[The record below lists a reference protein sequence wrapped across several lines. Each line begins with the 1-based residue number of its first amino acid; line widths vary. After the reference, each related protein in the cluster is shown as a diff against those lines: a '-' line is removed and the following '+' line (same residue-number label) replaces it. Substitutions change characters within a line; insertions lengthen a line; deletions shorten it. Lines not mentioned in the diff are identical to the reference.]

1 MNGGQQRCSEMSR
14 EAATHGPADG
24 VLTLEK
30 IQQNIKDFFVQRG
43 LLGEA
48 VRSSQES
55 KNTILS
61 LKDKERDDKINSII
75 KTIVEK
81 SSGDIAKL
89 RQLITH
95 WDAEERAMSDCHI
108 DEASYGVVTQQ
119 KIKKY
124 LKDFF
129 SERIIYAEREEEVF
143 CSDATSTMGIF
154 ARATAVI
161 TKKAQDSDT
170 LDPEEEDDTGIF
182 EEELSAYT
190 DEQYINPDTFDDLQT
205 EETSTFSQTLDG
217 SLSPSEEADL
227 GSPSTSPITFLDQ
240 AKHLLLNVIN
250 PVVDTIDTASKT
262 IVETM
267 KSTLMFPFEENKTSE
282 EEEPCN
288 SEMESICSPSS
299 TRTQSS
305 RASTIMSDSKYERDS
320 DILDQ
325 EAEEDA
331 CHYPDFLEGS
341 AEYQLRDAG
350 TDTQAA
356 DIKLLQSLSFPS
368 GLEDP
373 THTPCNYLTMFST
386 ESTESISKAR
396 NLACTDNSRL
406 NEQVAGA
413 VGLPDLLECG
423 STQGSVSTGYM
434 SPENMDAGWPS
445 SEEGACNKL
454 SSPEV
459 WQPMSPPSVAIADS
473 KIMSP
478 KGWFTEQPLFDT
490 TVDYVKSPEDWV
502 EKRPSSEATVD
513 SDFTSGNWVSKRP
526 SSEAEKYA
534 KFESSEDRV
543 AKRLSS
549 VAGADS
555 DLGSPQDWVTKRPS
569 ETLANADR
577 KSPED
582 YVPKRSSSVAVVD
595 AVCKSP
601 EEWIA
606 RRPSE
611 SLANA
616 DCKSPED
623 YVPKRSSSVAVV
635 DAVCKSPEDW
645 IARRPSSESGA
656 YANPQSPADQVTKR
670 PSSVAVL
677 DAELKL
683 HEVRTVKRSSSEA
696 GAYVELKSPED
707 WLTQSPSVPEVEAGR
722 KFSEGC
728 QSRRS
733 SSKAVVDDPKMSEGR
748 GFSRSSSKEPED
760 MYMKVS
766 EDSVGKNI
774 VSDTT
779 DLEETPSLE
788 LHTRTSLWKRWLIRR
803 PRKIHPLLEDCPGT
817 ILDCIGAKPAIR
829 PIFKKV
835 KSMWKTHYGR
845 RKSKRVKAKSDRKG
859 ERTPYPIILENK
871 TEEDLSHSF
880 DSSTVSV
887 TLPLSDSGTN
897 EDLSTDEQSSHFV
910 EDAHDMTSFF
920 ENMFKKEFSKQLEKS
935 LKRSLFDV
943 VNDSIPEKGSAHR
956 DKSNARRSRP

>member
-1 MNGGQQRCSEMSR
+1 MNGGQQNCSEMST
-14 EAATHGPADG
+14 EASTHGPADG

-48 VRSSQES
+48 VRSSQEN
-55 KNTILS
+55 KNTLLS

-75 KTIVEK
+75 KSIVEK

-95 WDAEERAMSDCHI
+95 WDAEERATSDCNI
-108 DEASYGVVTQQ
+108 DTASYGVVTQQ

-129 SERIIYAEREEEVF
+129 SQRIIYAEREEEDL
-143 CSDATSTMGIF
+143 CSGATSAIGIF
-154 ARATAVI
+154 ARAPAVI

-227 GSPSTSPITFLDQ
+227 GSPSTSPTTILDQ

-250 PVVDTIDTASKT
+250 PVVETIDTASKT
-262 IVETM
+262 IVEKM
-267 KSTLMFPFEENKTSE
+267 KSTLMSPDENKTSE

-325 EAEEDA
+325 EAEEDT
-331 CHYPDFLEGS
+331 CNYPDFLEGS
-341 AEYQLRDAG
+341 IEYQQRDAG
-350 TDTQAA
+350 AA
-356 DIKLLQSLSFPS
+356 DIKLLQSLNFPS
-368 GLEDP
+368 GLEEP
-373 THTPCNYLTMFST
+373 THTPCNYLETFST
-386 ESTESISKAR
+386 ESIESISKAH
-396 NLACTDNSRL
+396 NLACTENSRL

-413 VGLPDLLECG
+413 VCLPDLLECG
-423 STQGSVSTGYM
+423 STQDSVSTGYM
-434 SPENMDAGWPS
+434 SPENMDAGWLS
-445 SEEGACNKL
+445 SEEGAFNKL
-454 SSPEV
+454 NSPEV
-459 WQPMSPPSVAIADS
+459 WQPPSPPSVAIADS

-478 KGWFTEQPLFDT
+478 KGWSTEQPLFDT
-490 TVDYVKSPEDWV
+490 TVDYVKSLEDWV
-502 EKRPSSEATVD
+502 ERRPSSEATVE
-513 SDFTSGNWVSKRP
+513 SDFTSENWVTKRP
-526 SSEAEKYA
+526 SSEAEEYA

-543 AKRLSS
+543 AKKLSS
-549 VAGADS
+549 VAPADS
-555 DLGSPQDWVTKRPS
+555 DLYSPEDWVTKRPS
-569 ETLANADR
+569 ETLANADC
-577 KSPED
+577 KSPMD
-582 YVPKRSSSVAVVD
+582 YVPKRSSSVAGVD
-595 AVCKSP
+595 EICKSP

-635 DAVCKSPEDW
+635 DAVCTSPEDW
-645 IARRPSSESGA
+645 ITRRPSSESGA
-656 YANPQSPADQVTKR
+656 YADPLSPADQVTKR
-670 PSSVAVL
+670 PSSVAML

-683 HEVRTVKRSSSEA
+683 HEVSTVKRSSTEA

-707 WLTQSPSVPEVEAGR
+707 WLTQSPSVAEVEAGR

-728 QSRRS
+728 ESRRS
-733 SSKAVVDDPKMSEGR
+733 SSKAVVDTPKLSEGR

-760 MYMKVS
+760 MDKKVS

-774 VSDTT
+774 LSDTT

-845 RKSKRVKAKSDRKG
+845 RKSKRVKTKSDRKG

-871 TEEDLSHSF
+871 TEEDLSYSF
-880 DSSTVSV
+880 DSSKVSV
-887 TLPLSDSGTN
+887 TLPLSDSSTN

-935 LKRSLFDV
+935 LKRSLFNV
-943 VNDSIPEKGSAHR
+943 VNDSIPEKGSSAHR
-956 DKSNARRSRP
+956 DKSNVRRSRP